1 MNTFIT
7 KILLL
12 PALLFL
18 TELSAQDTLIFKPVR
33 KSTVPDTA
41 IVKVLV
47 VEEMEQVVYVPYE
60 KFILT
65 GRDSIRI
72 LKHQAIRKSRSL
84 NKKISQIQE
93 IRYDED
99 QKHLVFF
106 NRSIPIRREKQAAYF
121 RKRTILTG
129 SVAALI
135 PPNIRGGYWNRIDT
149 TSDLKS
155 TSPIF
160 IVQPAVERLFCKGAL
175 GIKVMPLTIGLNKRF
190 IGAGLGF
197 RGYPVRQLPT
207 SFFVGFDLLFANST
221 QYRDIVSNK
230 FTQPGN
236 TRIWYSLKQNRNE
249 LYVLPLMFGFA
260 FAKKEGIY
268 ASIDGALGMQVL
280 LSKRNILYNNEPSQY
295 RTPAYGQVRLTM
307 GRKF

>member
-1 MNTFIT
+1 M
-7 KILLL
+7 

-33 KSTVPDTA
+33 KRAVPDTA
-41 IVKVLV
+41 IVKVLL

-65 GRDSIRI
+65 DKDSIRI
-72 LKHQAIRKSRSL
+72 LKHQAIRQSKSL
-84 NKKISQIQE
+84 TKKLGQIQE
-93 IRYDED
+93 IRYNEA

-106 NRSIPIRREKQAAYF
+106 NRNKPVRREKQAVYF
-121 RKRTILTG
+121 KKRTILTG
-129 SVAALI
+129 SAVALI
-135 PPNIRGGYWNRIDT
+135 PPDIRGGYWNRIDS
-149 TSDLKS
+149 TSDLKI
-155 TSPIF
+155 TSPVF
-160 IVQPAVERLFCKGAL
+160 IAQPAVERLFCRGAL
-175 GIKVMPLTIGLNKRF
+175 GVKIMPLTVGINKRF
-190 IGAGLGF
+190 IGTGFGF
-197 RGYPVRQLPT
+197 RAYPVKQLPT

-221 QYRDIVSNK
+221 QYRDIVSHK

-249 LYVLPLMFGFA
+249 LYVLPFMFGFA
-260 FAKKEGIY
+260 FTQKQGFY
-268 ASIDGALGMQVL
+268 ASIDGAMGMQVL
-280 LSKRNILYNNEPSQY
+280 LSKRNIMHNNEYYKY